1 MKMKKEEENKKP
13 IRVWL
18 VEHTL
23 TSGEVH
29 TFYVKAK
36 DHFQAY
42 KIGGE
47 WADMMETIPSLKGFK
62 LRY

>member
-1 MKMKKEEENKKP
+1 MNKDGEDKKP

-18 VEHTL
+18 VVHTL

-36 DHFQAY
+36 DHYQAY
-42 KIGGE
+42 EIGGE
-47 WADMMETIPSLKGFK
+47 WAEIMETVPSLQGFK
-62 LRY
+62 MRY